1 MINKKI
7 FFLGCVLLLSA
18 KITAQVSNKLREFI
32 NNSSFQTCGVQY
44 PKQVKEFYNY
54 NGFHYYWLTNAGS
67 SNIKLLSNFI
77 QYSPQVG
84 LNKENYQPALLK
96 IYSNVFY
103 HPGSEQDSLLAEVKF
118 TDAAIHLIHDVL
130 MGNKAEP
137 LSYNGLNY
145 TPSCNDVTSILNS
158 YINAGRFKYLMND
171 IESRDPEYLSV
182 KHKLNFYQQ
191 IISGKNFKDAV
202 VKSSKEMDKPALV
215 KRLYQLGFTD
225 SDTAILSKAVLV
237 SKVKEAQNL
246 FGLAN
251 DGIFGSATLR
261 ALNIPLDKRVA
272 ELKYTLNAIRWLTC
286 IKQTRRIIVV
296 NIPSANLLLYERGK
310 IVLES
315 KIIVGKESNP
325 TPTLSSKIT
334 EVILYP
340 YWNVP
345 NNIATQELLP
355 KIKRDPDYLDENNYQ
370 VLNKQARVMNPYE
383 INWQALSRNYF
394 PYVLRQSTGCDN
406 SLGLIKLNFYNPFT
420 VYLHDT
426 PAKSLFD
433 QNQRYFSHGCMRL
446 QKAVEVA
453 HYILRDNTIAIDTL
467 TEKGCLKNQSPIIV
481 PATEIIP
488 VFVLY
493 HTAWIDSAARV
504 KFYRDVYNKFSALK

>member
-1 MINKKI
+1 
-7 FFLGCVLLLSA
+7 
-18 KITAQVSNKLREFI
+18 
-32 NNSSFQTCGVQY
+32 
-44 PKQVKEFYNY
+44 
-54 NGFHYYWLTNAGS
+54 
-67 SNIKLLSNFI
+67 
-77 QYSPQVG
+77 
-84 LNKENYQPALLK
+84 
-96 IYSNVFY
+96 
-103 HPGSEQDSLLAEVKF
+103 
-118 TDAAIHLIHDVL
+118 
-130 MGNKAEP
+130 
-137 LSYNGLNY
+137 
-145 TPSCNDVTSILNS
+145 
-158 YINAGRFKYLMND
+158 
-171 IESRDPEYLSV
+171 
-182 KHKLNFYQQ
+182 
-191 IISGKNFKDAV
+191 
-202 VKSSKEMDKPALV
+202 
-215 KRLYQLGFTD
+215 
-225 SDTAILSKAVLV
+225 
-237 SKVKEAQNL
+237 
-246 FGLAN
+246 
-251 DGIFGSATLR
+251 
-261 ALNIPLDKRVA
+261 
-272 ELKYTLNAIRWLTC
+272 
-286 IKQTRRIIVV
+286 
-296 NIPSANLLLYERGK
+296 
-310 IVLES
+310 
-315 KIIVGKESNP
+315 
-325 TPTLSSKIT
+325 
-334 EVILYP
+334 LYP

-394 PYVLRQSTGCDN
+394 PYILRQSTGCDN